1 MTCVF
6 EDFEIFNYFDLFDY
20 FMLLP
25 DGGKFFQ
32 IIAIQDNQYCRT
44 IDFDIKFL
52 FKQVT
57 K

>member
-25 DGGKFFQ
+25 DGDKFFQ
-32 IIAIQDNQYCRT
+32 IIAIQDKQYCRK

-52 FKQVT
+52 FKQLT